1 MTRSRPSARR
11 RAGRSSARTGRV
23 AAAGTDGRDGVRHS
37 HRVVTAGPSRTPTVR
52 AVAIRACR
60 RAPPRESAGRRWD
73 NRGGGQ
79 SLRAPRTTR
88 PAGLRLPPSR
98 GPAPFMR
105 TLAGMPAP
113 PGLTPPPRPEGAR
126 AGCTPSRRRSRR
138 QDEQEWPPHAGEVRP
153 SKATHR
159 AVDGRGRIGRTAGD
173 VINLGQQKRLIEGD
187 DAAVVR
193 WRQTDAK
200 RLVREAPSDDLAQ
213 LRPQRDVERALR
225 ARTRGA
231 GASG

>member
-1 MTRSRPSARR
+1 MHAVASPIHGGKTRRNGPRAPARYVPARR
-11 RAGRSSARTGRV
+11 
-23 AAAGTDGRDGVRHS
+23 
-37 HRVVTAGPSRTPTVR
+37 
-52 AVAIRACR
+52 
-60 RAPPRESAGRRWD
+60 
-73 NRGGGQ
+73 
-79 SLRAPRTTR
+79 
-88 PAGLRLPPSR
+88 
-98 GPAPFMR
+98 
-105 TLAGMPAP
+105 
-113 PGLTPPPRPEGAR
+113 
-126 AGCTPSRRRSRR
+126 
-138 QDEQEWPPHAGEVRP
+138 HA
-153 SKATHR
+153 